1 MYRDLIKAYM
11 EDQSKEEELDDEVA
25 SLNKK
30 DDPKSPEP
38 KSPRAML
45 KDFDKTPVDYHY
57 WSKKK

>member
-11 EDQSKEEELDDEVA
+11 EDQSKESELDDEVA
-25 SLNKK
+25 SLNKQDTK
-30 DDPKSPEP
+30 TSEP
-38 KSPRAML
+38 KSPRTML

>member
-30 DDPKSPEP
+30 DPKSPEP